1 MTMVTIK
8 RWGNS
13 MGIVIPKEIVEKQH
27 LREGDEV
34 VISVF
39 KRGNLKDVFGKLKT
53 KMSGQEFKDLARKGW
68 ESSSDREFNKR

>member
-1 MTMVTIK
+1 MVTIK